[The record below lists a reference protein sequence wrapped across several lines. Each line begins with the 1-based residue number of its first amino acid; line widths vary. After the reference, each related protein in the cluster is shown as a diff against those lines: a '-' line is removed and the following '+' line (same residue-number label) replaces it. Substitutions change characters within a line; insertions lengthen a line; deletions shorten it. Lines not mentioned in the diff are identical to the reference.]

1 MAEEAINRYQSQLKG
16 PFNADEE
23 IMDLVRAAAAVDVEC
38 IWHLGVQTDVRNFIR
53 VNGQEVEIGKTG
65 IYEIG
70 NTEVTSL
77 QFVQDVDENTIID
90 YVIKQPESEIIHI

>member
-1 MAEEAINRYQSQLKG
+1 MVEEAINRYQSQLKG

-38 IWHLGVQTDVRNFIR
+38 IWHLGVQTDVRALIR
-53 VNGQEVEIGKTG
+53 VNGHEVEIGKTG

-90 YVIKQPESEIIHI
+90 YVIKQPENEIIHI